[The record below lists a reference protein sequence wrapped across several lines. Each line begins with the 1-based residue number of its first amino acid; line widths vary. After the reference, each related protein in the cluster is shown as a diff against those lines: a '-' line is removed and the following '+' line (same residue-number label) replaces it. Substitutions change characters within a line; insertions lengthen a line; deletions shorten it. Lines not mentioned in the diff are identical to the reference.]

1 MSGNAS
7 PRNHLK
13 SKSTLRQRSGK
24 PKRLLSA
31 AGAAGI
37 PFASVDRVASVV
49 REAIFLLE

>member
-7 PRNHLK
+7 PRNHL
-13 SKSTLRQRSGK
+13 KSTLRQRSGK

-37 PFASVDRVASVV
+37 PFALVDRVASVV
-49 REAIFLLE
+49 REAVFLLG